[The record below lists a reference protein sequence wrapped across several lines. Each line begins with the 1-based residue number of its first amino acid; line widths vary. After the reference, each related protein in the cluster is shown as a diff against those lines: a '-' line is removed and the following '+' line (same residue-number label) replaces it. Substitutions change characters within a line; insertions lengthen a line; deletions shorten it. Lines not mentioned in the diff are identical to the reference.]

1 MICPM
6 IKHIFTILWNERKQ
20 NIALWLEL
28 IVVSAFLWYIGDTVY
43 YTVRNYLKPLGFD
56 VEHTYEMRL
65 GLLSADHKSYIPDL
79 SVDEQA
85 VYLSTIL
92 ERVQNNPMIEAASYS
107 FMTRPYNGENQS
119 IVCFRDTL
127 RTRHSVLFRR
137 SSLNFFMVFK
147 YKTESG
153 STDELVHASE
163 RGELVISTVVRD
175 DLFPDGEDCIGKK
188 IYLNDED
195 SVGYRVGA
203 VSQDVRYGDYHRW
216 SDYIN
221 YPMKGNIYKGFV
233 SVPEWLE
240 LCVRVKPEQDR
251 DFIAR
256 FRKEMSQQLRLGNY
270 YLNTID
276 YMPDVRDAFQKSSE
290 NDLKEKLFVI
300 LFLLIN
306 IFLGV
311 TGVFWFRTQQR
322 KMEIGLRIALGDM
335 PKKVLG
341 KFFIEGVMLLLLALI
356 PVMILFVFLF
366 QQEVLNSYFMDLD
379 VHRYFAGLGITFV
392 LLLIMILLGV
402 WFPARRA
409 VNLSPAETLRDE

>member
-1 MICPM
+1 M

-28 IVVSAFLWYIGDTVY
+28 MIVSAFLWYIGDTVY
-43 YTVRNYLKPLGFD
+43 YTVKNYLKPLGFD

-65 GLLSADHKSYIPDL
+65 GLLTADHKAYIPDL
-79 SVDEQA
+79 PVDEQA
-85 VYLSTIL
+85 GYLATIL
-92 ERVQNNPMIEAASYS
+92 ERVQNNSMIEAASYS
-107 FMTRPYNGENQS
+107 FMARPYNGNNQS
-119 IVCFRDTL
+119 IICFRDTL
-127 RTRHSVLFRR
+127 RTWGAVLLRR
-137 SSLNFFMVFK
+137 STPDFFKVFK
-147 YKTESG
+147 YKAENG
-153 STDELVHASE
+153 STDELIYASE
-163 RGELVISTVVRD
+163 RSELVISTEVRD
-175 DLFPDGEDCIGKK
+175 ALFPDGEDCIGKK

-203 VSQDVRYGDYHRW
+203 VSQDVRYGDYHKW

-221 YPMKGNIYKGFV
+221 YPMTSNSYKGFV
-233 SVPEWLE
+233 SVPERLE

-251 DFIAR
+251 DFVAR

-276 YMPDVRDAFQKSSE
+276 YMPEVRDAFQKSSE
-290 NDLKEKLFVI
+290 NELKEKLFVI

-322 KMEIGLRIALGDM
+322 KTEIGLRIALGDM
-335 PKKVLG
+335 PNKVLG
-341 KFFIEGVMLLLLALI
+341 KFFIEGVMILLLALV

-366 QQEVLNSYFMDLD
+366 QQEVLESYFMDLD
-379 VHRYFAGLGITFV
+379 VQRYFAGLGITFI
-392 LLLIMILLGV
+392 LLLIMILFGV

-409 VNLSPAETLRDE
+409 VNVSPAETLRDE

>member
-1 MICPM
+1 M

-28 IVVSAFLWYIGDTVY
+28 MIVSAFLWYIGDTVY
-43 YTVRNYLKPLGFD
+43 YTVKNYLKPLGFD

-65 GLLSADHKSYIPDL
+65 GLLTADHKAYIPDL
-79 SVDEQA
+79 SVDEQIG
-85 VYLSTIL
+85 YLATIL

-107 FMTRPYNGENQS
+107 FMARPYNRENSS
-119 IVCFRDTL
+119 IVCCRDTL
-127 RTRHSVLFRR
+127 RTQGSVLFRR
-137 SSLNFFMVFK
+137 STPDFFKVFK
-147 YKTESG
+147 YKAERG
-153 STDELVHASE
+153 STEELVQVSE
-163 RGELVISTVVRD
+163 SGELVVSTAVRD

-203 VSQDVRYGDYHRW
+203 VSQDVRYGDYHKW

-221 YPMKGNIYKGFV
+221 YPMTSNSYKGFV

-251 DFIAR
+251 DFVTR

-276 YMPDVRDAFQKSSE
+276 YMPEVRDAFQKSSE
-290 NDLKEKLFVI
+290 NELKEKLFVI

-322 KMEIGLRIALGDM
+322 KTEIGLRIALGDM
-335 PKKVLG
+335 PNKVLG
-341 KFFIEGVMLLLLALI
+341 KFFIEGVMILLLALV

-366 QQEVLNSYFMDLD
+366 QQEVLESYFMDLD
-379 VHRYFAGLGITFV
+379 VQRYFAGLGITFI
-392 LLLIMILLGV
+392 LLLIMILFGV

-409 VNLSPAETLRDE
+409 VNVSPAETLRDE

>member
-1 MICPM
+1 M

-28 IVVSAFLWYIGDTVY
+28 MIVSAFLWYIGDTVY
-43 YTVRNYLKPLGFD
+43 YTVKNYLKPLGFD

-65 GLLSADHKSYIPDL
+65 GLLTADHKAYIPDL
-79 SVDEQA
+79 SVDEQIG
-85 VYLSTIL
+85 YLATIL
-92 ERVQNNPMIEAASYS
+92 ERVQNNSMIEAASYS
-107 FMTRPYNGENQS
+107 FMARPYNRENSS
-119 IVCFRDTL
+119 IVCCRDTL
-127 RTRHSVLFRR
+127 RTQGSVLFRR
-137 SSLNFFMVFK
+137 STPDFFKVFK
-147 YKTESG
+147 YKAERG
-153 STDELVHASE
+153 STEELVQVSE
-163 RGELVISTVVRD
+163 SGELVVSTAVRD

-203 VSQDVRYGDYHRW
+203 VSQDVRYGDYHKW

-221 YPMKGNIYKGFV
+221 YPMTSNSYKGFV
-233 SVPEWLE
+233 SVPERLE

-251 DFIAR
+251 DFVAR

-276 YMPDVRDAFQKSSE
+276 YMPEVRDAFQKSSE
-290 NDLKEKLFVI
+290 NELKEKLFVI

-322 KMEIGLRIALGDM
+322 KTEIGLRIALGDM
-335 PKKVLG
+335 PNKVLG
-341 KFFIEGVMLLLLALI
+341 KFFIEGVMILLLALV

-366 QQEVLNSYFMDLD
+366 QQEVLESYFMDLD
-379 VHRYFAGLGITFV
+379 VQRYFAGLGITFI
-392 LLLIMILLGV
+392 LLLIMILFGV

-409 VNLSPAETLRDE
+409 VNVSPAETLRDE

>member
-1 MICPM
+1 M

-28 IVVSAFLWYIGDTVY
+28 MIVSAFLWYIGDTVY
-43 YTVRNYLKPLGFD
+43 YTVKNYLKPLGFD

-65 GLLSADHKSYIPDL
+65 GLLTADHKAYIPDL
-79 SVDEQA
+79 SVDEQIG
-85 VYLSTIL
+85 YLATIL

-107 FMTRPYNGENQS
+107 FMARPYNRENSS
-119 IVCFRDTL
+119 IVCCRDTL
-127 RTRHSVLFRR
+127 RTQGSVLFRR
-137 SSLNFFMVFK
+137 STPDFFKVFK
-147 YKTESG
+147 YKAERG
-153 STDELVHASE
+153 STEELVQVSE
-163 RGELVISTVVRD
+163 SGELVVSTAVRD

-203 VSQDVRYGDYHRW
+203 VSQDVRYGDYHKW

-221 YPMKGNIYKGFV
+221 YPMTSNSYKGFV

-251 DFIAR
+251 DFVAR

-276 YMPDVRDAFQKSSE
+276 YMPEVRDAFQKSSE
-290 NDLKEKLFVI
+290 NELKEKLFVI

-322 KMEIGLRIALGDM
+322 KTEIGLRIALGDM
-335 PKKVLG
+335 PNKVLG
-341 KFFIEGVMLLLLALI
+341 KFFIEGVMILLLALV

-366 QQEVLNSYFMDLD
+366 QQEVLESYFMDLD
-379 VHRYFAGLGITFV
+379 VQRYFAGLGITFI
-392 LLLIMILLGV
+392 LLLIMILFGV

-409 VNLSPAETLRDE
+409 VNVSPAETLRDE

>member
-1 MICPM
+1 M

-28 IVVSAFLWYIGDTVY
+28 MIVSAFLWYIGDTVY
-43 YTVRNYLKPLGFD
+43 YTVKNYLKPLGFD

-65 GLLSADHKSYIPDL
+65 GLLTADHKAYIPDL
-79 SVDEQA
+79 SVDEQIG
-85 VYLSTIL
+85 YLATIL

-107 FMTRPYNGENQS
+107 FMARPYNRENSS
-119 IVCFRDTL
+119 IVCCRDTL
-127 RTRHSVLFRR
+127 RTQGSVLFRR
-137 SSLNFFMVFK
+137 STPDFFKVFK
-147 YKTESG
+147 YKAERG
-153 STDELVHASE
+153 STEELVQVSE
-163 RGELVISTVVRD
+163 SGELVVSTAVRD

-203 VSQDVRYGDYHRW
+203 VSQDVRYGDYHKW

-221 YPMKGNIYKGFV
+221 YPMTSNSYKGFV
-233 SVPEWLE
+233 SVPERLE

-251 DFIAR
+251 DFVAR

-276 YMPDVRDAFQKSSE
+276 YMPEVRDAFQKSSE
-290 NDLKEKLFVI
+290 NELKEKLFVI

-322 KMEIGLRIALGDM
+322 KTEIGLRIALGDM
-335 PKKVLG
+335 PNKVLG
-341 KFFIEGVMLLLLALI
+341 KFFIEGVMILLLALV

-366 QQEVLNSYFMDLD
+366 QQEVLESYFMDLD
-379 VHRYFAGLGITFV
+379 VQRYFAGLGITFI
-392 LLLIMILLGV
+392 LLLIMILFGV

-409 VNLSPAETLRDE
+409 VNVSPAETLRDE

>member
-1 MICPM
+1 MIYPM
-6 IKHIFTILWNERKQ
+6 IKHIFTILRNERKQ

-43 YTVRNYLKPLGFD
+43 YTVKNYLKPLGFD

-65 GLLSADHKSYIPDL
+65 GLLTANHKAYIPDL
-79 SVDEQA
+79 AVDEQA
-85 VYLSTIL
+85 EYLTTIL
-92 ERVQNNPMIEAASYS
+92 ERIQNNPMIEAASYS
-107 FMTRPYNGENQS
+107 FMSRPYNGNNQS
-119 IVCFRDTL
+119 IICFRDTL
-127 RTRHSVLFRR
+127 RTEGSVLLRR
-137 SSLNFFMVFK
+137 SSPDFFKVFK
-147 YKTESG
+147 YKAERG
-153 STDELVHASE
+153 STDELVQASE
-163 RGELVISTVVRD
+163 RGGLIISPEVRD
-175 DLFPDGEDCIGKK
+175 ALFPDGEDCIGKK

-203 VSQDVRYGDYHRW
+203 ASQEVRYGDYHKW

-221 YPMKGNIYKGFV
+221 YPMTSNSYKGFV
-233 SVPEWLE
+233 SVPERLE

-256 FRKEMSQQLRLGNY
+256 FRKEMAQQLRLGNY

-276 YMPDVRDAFQKSSE
+276 YMPDIRDAFQKSSE
-290 NDLKEKLFVI
+290 NELKEKLFVI

-306 IFLGV
+306 ILLGV

-322 KMEIGLRIALGDM
+322 KMEIGLRMALGDT
-335 PKKVLG
+335 PKGVLG

-356 PVMILFVFLF
+356 PVMILFVILF
-366 QQEVLNSYFMDLD
+366 QLEVLESYFMDLD
-379 VHRYFAGLGITFV
+379 TQRYFSGLGITFV
-392 LLLIMILLGV
+392 LLLIMILFGV

-409 VNLSPAETLRDE
+409 VNISPAETLRDE

>member
-1 MICPM
+1 M

-28 IVVSAFLWYIGDTVY
+28 MIVSAFLWYIGDTVY
-43 YTVRNYLKPLGFD
+43 YTVKNYLKPLGFD

-65 GLLSADHKSYIPDL
+65 GLLTVDHKAYIPDL
-79 SVDEQA
+79 PVDEQA
-85 VYLSTIL
+85 RYLATIL

-107 FMTRPYNGENQS
+107 FMARPYNRENSS
-119 IVCFRDTL
+119 IVCCRDTL
-127 RTRHSVLFRR
+127 RTQGSVLFRR
-137 SSLNFFMVFK
+137 STPDFFKVFK
-147 YKTESG
+147 YKAERG
-153 STDELVHASE
+153 STEELVQVSE
-163 RGELVISTVVRD
+163 SGELVVSTAVRD
-175 DLFPDGEDCIGKK
+175 ALFPDGEDCIGKK

-203 VSQDVRYGDYHRW
+203 VSQDVRYGDYHKW

-221 YPMKGNIYKGFV
+221 YPMTSNSYKGFV
-233 SVPEWLE
+233 SVPERLE

-251 DFIAR
+251 DFVTR

-276 YMPDVRDAFQKSSE
+276 YMPEVRDAFQKSSE
-290 NDLKEKLFVI
+290 NELKEKLFVI

-322 KMEIGLRIALGDM
+322 KTEIGLRIALGDM
-335 PKKVLG
+335 PNKVLG
-341 KFFIEGVMLLLLALI
+341 KFFIEGVMILLLALV

-366 QQEVLNSYFMDLD
+366 QQEVLESYFMDLD
-379 VHRYFAGLGITFV
+379 VQRYFAGLGITFI
-392 LLLIMILLGV
+392 LLLIMILFGV

-409 VNLSPAETLRDE
+409 VNVSPAETLRDE

>member
-1 MICPM
+1 M

-28 IVVSAFLWYIGDTVY
+28 MIVSAFLWYIGDTVY
-43 YTVRNYLKPLGFD
+43 YTVKNYLKPLGFD

-65 GLLSADHKSYIPDL
+65 GLLTADHKAYIPDL
-79 SVDEQA
+79 SVDEQI
-85 VYLSTIL
+85 VYLATIL

-107 FMTRPYNGENQS
+107 FMARPYNRENSS
-119 IVCFRDTL
+119 IVCCRDTL
-127 RTRHSVLFRR
+127 RTQGSVLFRR
-137 SSLNFFMVFK
+137 STPDFFKVFK
-147 YKTESG
+147 YKAERG
-153 STDELVHASE
+153 STEELVQVSE
-163 RGELVISTVVRD
+163 SGELVVSTAVRD

-203 VSQDVRYGDYHRW
+203 VSQDVRYGDYHKW

-221 YPMKGNIYKGFV
+221 YPMTSNSYKGFV

-251 DFIAR
+251 DFVAR

-276 YMPDVRDAFQKSSE
+276 YMPEVRDAFQKSSE
-290 NDLKEKLFVI
+290 NELKEKLFVI

-322 KMEIGLRIALGDM
+322 KTEIGLRIALGDM
-335 PKKVLG
+335 PNKVLG
-341 KFFIEGVMLLLLALI
+341 KFFIEGVMILLLALV

-366 QQEVLNSYFMDLD
+366 QQEVLESYFMDLD
-379 VHRYFAGLGITFV
+379 VQRYFAGLGITFI
-392 LLLIMILLGV
+392 LLLIMILFGV

-409 VNLSPAETLRDE
+409 VNVSPAETLRDE